1 LLKISTTKV
10 KDSGLGFN
18 VRIYIYKKI
27 TKKLKKAIFEF
38 GVGVWV
44 GGIKPITSTVYRSK
58 KLDSGT
64 RLPLEKEIVRDKT

>member
-1 LLKISTTKV
+1 LG

-44 GGIKPITSTVYRSK
+44 GVSNQLQVLCTAVKN
-58 KLDSGT
+58 
-64 RLPLEKEIVRDKT
+64 